1 MFDIVLDYI
10 KNIIK
15 SRILPLL
22 LVYVVLFS
30 TLVYRI
36 FELQIMDQEEI
47 VAENEKES
55 KKEREIKAT
64 RGNIYDCNG
73 VLLAY
78 NELSYTITL
87 EDVGAY
93 DNNDDRNAMLHR
105 LIQIIEEN
113 GGSLATEF
121 YIRQNKKGEL
131 QFTVSDN
138 A

>member
-55 KKEREIKAT
+55 K
-64 RGNIYDCNG
+64 
-73 VLLAY
+73 
-78 NELSYTITL
+78 
-87 EDVGAY
+87 
-93 DNNDDRNAMLHR
+93 
-105 LIQIIEEN
+105 
-113 GGSLATEF
+113 
-121 YIRQNKKGEL
+121 
-131 QFTVSDN
+131 
-138 A
+138 